1 MAVRVEL
8 FDFTV
13 LFLGPT
19 EFTIKERPVKPA
31 SLRNRIRHPLSYVLE
46 KNELVSFGLKDHT
59 SS

>member
-1 MAVRVEL
+1 MEL

-19 EFTIKERPVKPA
+19 EFTTKERPVKPA
-31 SLRNRIRHPLSYVLE
+31 SLQDRIRHPLSYVLE
-46 KNELVSFGLKDHT
+46 KNELFSSGLKNHA